1 MEKIIMSFKILN
13 KDKITKARNGELTT
27 AHGKLATPFFMP
39 VVTKGA
45 GKYLTFKNLEEVGT
59 KVFISNGY
67 LLSLRPGL
75 ETLEK
80 IGGYHKFINW
90 NKPIFTDSGGFQLK
104 DPQFFISLDKKGVW
118 FRNPFSKEKVFMSP
132 EKLIETQN
140 KIGSDIAMILDDM
153 IDANKPKKE
162 YKVAV
167 DITIDWAKR
176 AVIAHKNKKQLLF
189 GIVQGGTYKDL
200 REKCAKAINSL
211 AFDGVA
217 IGGLALGESKEKM
230 YKAIDYSL
238 SHLSENKIKYLM
250 GVGSPEDV
258 VKCISKGVDCF
269 DSIYP
274 TKMARHGILFTR
286 NGQINITKGINK
298 HNFNKLEKEC
308 DCYVC
313 KNHTIAYLHHL
324 YRLDEPNYKILA
336 STHNIRFMQRLVD
349 DARLAIKKGKY
360 KEFQDEFF
368 KKWK

>member
-1 MEKIIMSFKILN
+1 MGFTIKHR
-13 KDKITKARNGELTT
+13 DKKTKARSGELRT
-27 AHGKLATPFFMP
+27 AHGTLATPFFMP

-45 GKYLTFKNLEEVGT
+45 GKYLTFKDLNDLNT
-59 KVFISNGY
+59 QVFISNGY
-67 LLSLRPGL
+67 ILSLKPGI

-80 IGGYHKFINW
+80 IGGYHRFINW

-118 FRNPFSKEKVFMSP
+118 FKNPFSKEKVFMSP
-132 EKLIETQN
+132 EKLIEIQN

-162 YKVAV
+162 YKEAV

-176 AVIAHKNKKQLLF
+176 AVLAHKNKKQLLF

-211 AFDGVA
+211 PFDGVA
-217 IGGLALGESKEKM
+217 IGGLALGESKDKM

-238 SHLSENKIKYLM
+238 AHLSENKIKYLM

-258 VKCISKGVDCF
+258 VRCIGKGVDCF

-274 TKMARHGILFTR
+274 TKMARHGVLFTR
-286 NGQINITKGINK
+286 SGQLNITKGSFK
-298 HNFNKLEKEC
+298 HNFEVPDKEC

-313 KNHTIAYLHHL
+313 KTHTLAYLHHL

-336 STHNIRFMQRLVD
+336 SIHNIRFMQRLVE
-349 DARLAIKKGKY
+349 DARDAIKKGKY
-360 KEFQDEFF
+360 KEFEKEFLR
-368 KKWK
+368 KWN